1 MSLSG
6 LLSSHPQRSSPL
18 GSMIFPF
25 LQVISGGEMDVV
37 LTGPAI
43 SMVDLAAIC
52 FWLKAEANLL
62 PAAGSQH
69 YYENNYP
76 KVPIMKHLRQT
87 KIGETHYFSRTR
99 TV

>member
-1 MSLSG
+1 
-6 LLSSHPQRSSPL
+6 
-18 GSMIFPF
+18 
-25 LQVISGGEMDVV
+25 
-37 LTGPAI
+37 
-43 SMVDLAAIC
+43 MVDLAAIC

-87 KIGETHYFSRTR
+87 KIGETHYFSRTKTVEHSRFNSKDLILER
-99 TV
+99 TGRKMLPG